1 MQTDLQFI
9 KEDISAVDKH
19 RMELYRARDRYS
31 VKLRMLDESGSRKS
45 WYSSM
50 DKASS
55 GHMSSPLNVRGALS
69 SGSLPKK
76 LDAKGQVSSHGIQRK
91 EAISG
96 SDSQYLNQSSLA
108 LIKKKRVH
116 AQVREI
122 LFSLSLHINFG
133 LGFIIFCSH
142 Y

>member
-45 WYSSM
+45 WQSPM
-50 DKASS
+50 DKTSS
-55 GHMSSPLNVRGALS
+55 GHISSPLNMRGALS

-76 LDAKGQVSSHGIQRK
+76 LDRKGQVSSHGIQRK
-91 EAISG
+91 EAVSG
-96 SDSQYLNQSSLA
+96 SDSQFLNQSSLA

-116 AQVREI
+116 AQVTQVSFSVICSDI
-122 LFSLSLHINFG
+122 LIYVS
-133 LGFIIFCSH
+133 
-142 Y
+142 